1 MSPEPFKI
9 GEVNNFFN
17 KNDATSIFNTYLDEN
32 LEGEEKE
39 KKRIEIIVEDLEA
52 KLKDQKNQREQ
63 LLDQLQLEDIKIDQ
77 YDRLIIEI
85 DKQVQPLLDPIN
97 TQINAVKAAYDAR
110 VGAGCSNSLK
120 WVVIGF
126 GEDDDGDQLITYQ
139 CQRNALQTVR
149 RQERLDGSIEI
160 VRTGTTDPGTIVTGY
175 YGYKFYR
182 KPLNRDYGS
191 NLIDVFTGSVS
202 TGSTILEVEQ
212 TEFDDSAG
220 DDGLDFLIG
229 DEITDSI
236 ESPSLFPLGGLPEI
250 VGIGSTATFSGITT
264 TIQGSISVGSTILSL
279 IGFGTVDTGFTSDN
293 VIERLNSSRFS
304 STAADFGAKVGSGI
318 GKTGVLSIDTKV
330 IAIGT
335 GTTTYEFY
343 DADFNS
349 GIGSIRTRTET
360 AKTLILSSPALATTS
375 LGIFNV
381 GVVSFTPSLIL
392 NTASTGDATDTQF
405 SIIRPAK
412 DPDRDF
418 DFQKNPID
426 PVTIGLIGN
435 DNLGLGHTALIVNNA
450 EPARTI
456 SWHQVRNYSHR
467 QANGE
472 IRVYDLEPEQG
483 AGRAVYHEGNLA
495 WPTVVT
501 DDGDGG
507 SDERYANEGE
517 ILMVGADGSHSI
529 IISDPDDEDGVGSG
543 PSRNVGT
550 TNVSPGPQ
558 TPGNSQCV
566 TLANNIA
573 TEEAALVA
581 IKNQNLPRA
590 NQLVAQSRA
599 LRELRD
605 DMELDAYGLLQAAA
619 ATRKEIDRLTVLINE
634 LKDQQL
640 ESYG

>member
-9 GEVNNFFN
+9 GEVSNFFN
-17 KNDATSIFNTYLDEN
+17 PSDENSIFRLNADDN
-32 LEGEEKE
+32 LSGDAKE
-39 KKRIEIIVEDLEA
+39 KKRIEIIAEDIE
-52 KLKDQKNQREQ
+52 KKIKFKKNQREQ
-63 LLDQLQLEDIKIDQ
+63 LLDQLNLEDVKIDQ
-77 YDRLIIEI
+77 YDRIIIGI
-85 DKQVQPLLDPIN
+85 DEQVQPLLDPIN
-97 TQINAVKAAYDAR
+97 TQINAVQAAYDAR

-126 GEDDDGDQLITYQ
+126 GEDDDGNQLITYQ
-139 CQRNALQTVR
+139 CQRNALQLVQR
-149 RQERLDGSIEI
+149 KVRLDNSIEI
-160 VRTGTTDPGTIVTGY
+160 VKTGTTDPGTIVTGY

-182 KPLNRDYGS
+182 KPINRDYGA

-220 DDGLDFLIG
+220 DDELDFVIG

-236 ESPSLFPLGGLPEI
+236 ESPTLFPLGKLPEI
-250 VGIGSTATFSGITT
+250 VGIGSTATFTGITT
-264 TIQGSISVGSTILSL
+264 TIQGSISVGSTVLSL
-279 IGFGTVDTGFTSDN
+279 VGFGTVDTGD
-293 VIERLNSSRFS
+293 VLVRLNTVFS
-304 STAADFGAKVGSGI
+304 PFQSTAADFGAKVGSGI
-318 GKTGVLSIDTKV
+318 GKTGVLPIDTKV
-330 IAIGT
+330 VAVGS

-349 GIGSIRTRTET
+349 GVGSIRTRTENVM
-360 AKTLILSSPALATTS
+360 TLVLSSPAIATTS

-392 NTASTGDATDTQF
+392 SEAATGDGSDTQF

-412 DPDRDF
+412 DPDKDF
-418 DFQKNPID
+418 DFEKNPID
-426 PVTIGLIGN
+426 PITIGLIGN
-435 DNLGLGHTALIVNNA
+435 DNLGLGHTALIINNA
-450 EPARTI
+450 EPSRTVG
-456 SWHQVRNYSHR
+456 WHQVRNYSHR
-467 QANGE
+467 QPNGE

-483 AGRAVYHEGNLA
+483 AGRAVYHRGNLA

-543 PSRNVGT
+543 SSKNVGT

-573 TEEAALVA
+573 TEEAALIA
-581 IKNQNLPRA
+581 ITNQNLPKA
-590 NQLVAQSRA
+590 NRLAAQSRA

-605 DMELDAYGLLQAAA
+605 DMELDAFGLLQASA
-619 ATRKEIDRLTVLINE
+619 ATRKEIDRLTVLLNE

-640 ESYG
+640 EEYG

>member
-1 MSPEPFKI
+1 MSPEFKL
-9 GEVNNFFN
+9 GSVSNYFN
-17 KNDATSIFNTYLDEN
+17 PSDENSIFRLDADDN
-32 LEGEEKE
+32 LSGDTKE
-39 KKRIEIIVEDLEA
+39 KKRIEIIVEDLE
-52 KLKDQKNQREQ
+52 KKIETKKNQREQ
-63 LLDQLQLEDIKIDQ
+63 LLDQLNLEDVKIDQ
-77 YDRLIIEI
+77 YDRLIIGI
-85 DKQVQPLLDPIN
+85 DEQVQPLLDPIN

-126 GEDDDGDQLITYQ
+126 GEDDDGNQLITYQ
-139 CQRNALQTVR
+139 CQKNALQLVQR
-149 RQERLDGSIEI
+149 RPRLDNSIEI

-182 KPLNRDYGS
+182 KPINRDYGA

-220 DDGLDFLIG
+220 DDGLDFVIG
-229 DEITDSI
+229 DEITDSL
-236 ESPSLFPLGGLPEI
+236 ESPTLFPLGKLPEI

-318 GKTGVLSIDTKV
+318 GRTGVLSIDTKV
-330 IAIGT
+330 VAIGT
-335 GTTTYEFY
+335 GTTSYEFY

-360 AKTLILSSPALATTS
+360 AKTLVLSSPAIATTS

-392 NTASTGDATDTQF
+392 SEAATGNGSDTQF

-412 DPDRDF
+412 DPDKDF
-418 DFQKNPID
+418 DFEKNPID
-426 PVTIGLIGN
+426 PITIGLIGN
-435 DNLGLGHTALIVNNA
+435 DNLGLGHTALIINNA
-450 EPARTI
+450 EPSRTVG
-456 SWHQVRNYSHR
+456 WHQVRNYSHR

-483 AGRAVYHEGNLA
+483 AGRAVYHRGNLA

-507 SDERYANEGE
+507 TDERYANEGE

-543 PSRNVGT
+543 SSKNVST

-573 TEEAALVA
+573 TEEAALIA
-581 IKNQNLPRA
+581 ITNQNLPKA
-590 NQLVAQSRA
+590 NRLAVQSRA

-605 DMELDAYGLLQAAA
+605 DMELDAFGLLQASA
-619 ATRKEIDRLTVLINE
+619 ATRKEIDRLTVLLNE

-640 ESYG
+640 EEYG